1 MSTSYFLYTE
11 AYIDDKWVCINPGFD
26 MDGKRRLAMTY
37 ESGSRSY
44 FSQTADKIE
53 EIGGRLRFDDL
64 SAELQ
69 EYYESCRNDEFV
81 RILSAEVDT
90 MRSCMPSGQAHE
102 YHGIVLKDAVFA
114 YESGDV
120 EDLYESITPEEY
132 AKLDEVRSWSTCIG
146 SSMIGRAFTEMG
158 QSVNA
163 AWLCWCSEQQCEDGT
178 DRPGLVYEMKKGV
191 VV

>member
-11 AYIDDKWVCINPGFD
+11 AFIDDKWVCINPGFD
-26 MDGKRRLAMTY
+26 KEGKRRLAMTY

-44 FSQTADKIE
+44 FGQTADKIE
-53 EIGGRLRFDDL
+53 EIGGKLRFDDL

-81 RILSAEVDT
+81 RILSAEVDA
-90 MRSCMPSGQAHE
+90 MRSCTPSGQAHE
-102 YHGIVLKDAVFA
+102 YHGIVLKNAVFA

-132 AKLDEVRSWSTCIG
+132 AKLDDVGKQLYQYYEWDDP
-146 SSMIGRAFTEMG
+146 MG
-158 QSVNA
+158 WFVHFKEILEHVHWQIHDWQNVYVDEAISKCRVVA
-163 AWLCWCSEQQCEDGT
+163 
-178 DRPGLVYEMKKGV
+178 LVF
-191 VV
+191 